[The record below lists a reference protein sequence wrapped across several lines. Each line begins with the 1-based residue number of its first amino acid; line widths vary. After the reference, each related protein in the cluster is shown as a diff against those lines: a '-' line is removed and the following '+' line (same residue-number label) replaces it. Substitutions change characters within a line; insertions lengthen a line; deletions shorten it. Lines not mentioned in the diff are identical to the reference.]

1 MNEKILK
8 EVVVYGD
15 YIGYHWKQYTVEQLE
30 KRMRELCRACQDAL
44 RKAEKNHITDF
55 ERGSWLLIQSR
66 IIQKLESVAT
76 VEMIKTA
83 NFSKQKMIELEK
95 DSGGQYLKE
104 VETFIKIFMED

>member
-1 MNEKILK
+1 MADAHSKCTRIEKS
-8 EVVVYGD
+8 
-15 YIGYHWKQYTVEQLE
+15 
-30 KRMRELCRACQDAL
+30 
-44 RKAEKNHITDF
+44 HITDF
-55 ERGSWLLIQSR
+55 ERGSWLLIQSQ

-104 VETFIKIFMED
+104 VKTFIKVFMDD

>member
-1 MNEKILK
+1 MAIILAI
-8 EVVVYGD
+8 
-15 YIGYHWKQYTVEQLE
+15 IGNNTPLSNSK
-30 KRMRELCRACQDAL
+30 KRMRELCGACQNAL
-44 RKAEKNHITDF
+44 RKIEKSHITDF

-95 DSGGQYLKE
+95 DCGGQYLTE
-104 VETFIKIFMED
+104 VQKFIKTFM

>member
-1 MNEKILK
+1 MNEEILK
-8 EVVVYGD
+8 DAVVYGD
-15 YIGYHWKQYTVEQLE
+15 YISYHWKQYTFEQLE
-30 KRMRELCRACQDAL
+30 KRMRELCGACQNAL
-44 RKAEKNHITDF
+44 RKIEKSHITDF
-55 ERGSWLLIQSR
+55 ERGSWLLIQSQ

-104 VETFIKIFMED
+104 VKTFIKVFMDD